1 MAVFS
6 DTIVVWIQF
15 CGTLWVGLTEK
26 NVWGVV
32 GSLCGLG
39 LPFTEP
45 DLGPLVILHILR
57 RKLPPA
63 AKFDF
68 RFIFKE
74 SESDKPRLRFSL
86 ILTQQSMI
94 CFKFKV
100 AFKDVFSRMEQAIK
114 RSRDIKK
121 ASLPMTKTAR
131 SSKRQSLIVW
141 QDASLGRR
149 LGRDNTK

>member
-39 LPFTEP
+39 LPFTEA

-57 RKLPPA
+57 RKLQPA
-63 AKFDF
+63 AKIN
-68 RFIFKE
+68 R
-74 SESDKPRLRFSL
+74 
-86 ILTQQSMI
+86 
-94 CFKFKV
+94 
-100 AFKDVFSRMEQAIK
+100 
-114 RSRDIKK
+114 KK
-121 ASLPMTKTAR
+121 SPKKLPKKGPKNCQKKG
-131 SSKRQSLIVW
+131 SKKCKKIHNQVTPSH
-141 QDASLGRR
+141 
-149 LGRDNTK
+149 

>member
-1 MAVFS
+1 M
-6 DTIVVWIQF
+6 
-15 CGTLWVGLTEK
+15 GLTEK

-39 LPFTEP
+39 LPFTEA

-86 ILTQQSMI
+86 ILI
-94 CFKFKV
+94 
-100 AFKDVFSRMEQAIK
+100 
-114 RSRDIKK
+114 
-121 ASLPMTKTAR
+121 
-131 SSKRQSLIVW
+131 
-141 QDASLGRR
+141 RR
-149 LGRDNTK
+149 